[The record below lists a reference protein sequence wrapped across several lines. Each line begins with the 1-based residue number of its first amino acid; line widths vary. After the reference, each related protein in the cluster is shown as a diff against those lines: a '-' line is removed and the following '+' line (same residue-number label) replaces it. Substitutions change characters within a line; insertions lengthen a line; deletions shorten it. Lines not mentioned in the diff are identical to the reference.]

1 MKIQPT
7 SLQQRT
13 IFFVL
18 LPTFFLLLGTSFFGY
33 IYVRN
38 ILLTQWGEVAVSRL
52 QRTAHQIDMRLMRP
66 KELLLLL
73 QNGPDSSVNRLLFDN
88 IINQIRTIEEVV
100 DVNVVWPEQNQVEA
114 FALSGMPMAMMGRA
128 HNYHFDQFAVS
139 PPVYNKKLDNRT
151 VSLVSEFTSGESSAP
166 GRIEI
171 IISFYS
177 LIDQI
182 INAPWWKSNKAYL
195 VGGSGNVLINTSL
208 QFDLEDY
215 FPMRAFGT
223 VSTLEKDTVEAM
235 KSTNSGTVFGSG
247 SPPDEI
253 SGFCRLEE
261 APWTMVV
268 IAPGDVVLA
277 PIIQFKDAYI
287 VAITVCI
294 IAILLFIRGSVFGIT
309 TRIEAVSA
317 AADDLSRGIFGNPLV
332 VTSRDE
338 VGELARSFNTMT
350 RQLQQ
355 RIEMQKAIDLAGEIQ
370 QNLLPQKSFEAQGI
384 IVSGRSL
391 YCDETGG
398 DFYDILKYPES
409 DRKVGVAVADV
420 VGHGIGAALLMTTV
434 RALLRCRISKP
445 GCLGEII
452 GDVNELLCRDT
463 MVTGNFVTLFYMVV
477 DVESGIAS
485 WVRGGHEPAIVY
497 SPVTATFSE
506 LKGKGVALGVDAGVN
521 YEYNQISLPDEEQL
535 ILIGSDGAWEIE
547 NEDGEQFGKDRLRQI
562 IAASS
567 DAHPEEILE
576 IIVNEIASFRGAA
589 VQSDDITLAVIKTG

>member
-100 DVNVVWPEQNQVEA
+100 DINVVWPEQNQVEA

-567 DAHPEEILE
+567 DAHPEKILE